1 MIKEK
6 NINNRIQ
13 YPFVRKKDTYKMTLF
28 NDIDSQQNI
37 LKNELLNSLY
47 SNDLYKKIMESTSFK
62 RLKDI
67 HFLGAIDYLYT
78 NKKKHTRYDHTLSV
92 ATLALKY
99 AQIKKL
105 KLKDEQYLVCA
116 ALLHDIGHAP
126 LSHSMESSFKKKFNL
141 THHKAGINIILG
153 KSPLGDEISQ
163 ILNKNNMN
171 IDKLITLL
179 DGKSNEEYAFALDNP
194 INIDTIDGIL
204 RTYTYLA
211 TSRNKNKNLMFLP
224 NIYEILE
231 ATTNINQLNKLD
243 EFWKLKN
250 YVYET
255 IINDDTHM
263 YADNFSQKFV
273 LNEKKIKEQDFYLT
287 EQQFKESYKD
297 LFDGLKS
304 LKNNKDKNTFEIELN
319 YIKRSYRVNSE
330 VHINNTSEYFKK
342 YVHTK
347 ISDVL
352 KINHQNR
359 YTQTTFNLGH
369 L

>member
-1 MIKEK
+1 
-6 NINNRIQ
+6 
-13 YPFVRKKDTYKMTLF
+13 MTLF
-28 NDIDSQQNI
+28 DNIDSQQNI
-37 LKNELLNSLY
+37 IKNELLNNLY
-47 SNDLYKKIMESTSFK
+47 SNDLYSNIIGSTSFK

-126 LSHSMESSFKKKFNL
+126 LSHSMEPSFKKKFNL
-141 THHKAGINIILG
+141 THHKAGMNIILG

-224 NIYEILE
+224 NIYQILE
-231 ATTNINQLNKLD
+231 ATTNINQSDILD
-243 EFWKLKN
+243 KFWKLKD
-250 YVYET
+250 YVYKN
-255 IINDDTHM
+255 IINDEIHI
-263 YADNFSQKFV
+263 YADNLSQQFALK
-273 LNEKKIKEQDFYLT
+273 EKNIQEKDFYLT
-287 EQQFKESYKD
+287 EQQFKESYQN
-297 LFDGLKS
+297 LFIELKS
-304 LKNNKDKNTFEIELN
+304 LKNKKNEDRFDIKLN
-319 YIKRSYRVNSE
+319 YTKRSYKVNSDIQ
-330 VHINNTSEYFKK
+330 INCTSEYFKK
-342 YVHTK
+342 YVYTK
-347 ISDVL
+347 IFDAL
-352 KINHQNR
+352 KIDN
-359 YTQTTFNLGH
+359 QTKKIQQTFNLGY
-369 L
+369 